1 MVSEISQ
8 IDGID
13 FSDPAKLE
21 TYQQK
26 LVAGLVLLVCYIV
39 PIWAYEADMN
49 LPVVERLRLT
59 E

>member
-1 MVSEISQ
+1 MSVSGGVS
-8 IDGID
+8 GID

-39 PIWAYEADMN
+39 PIWAYEVDMN

>member
-1 MVSEISQ
+1 MSVSGGVS
-8 IDGID
+8 GID
-13 FSDPAKLE
+13 FSDPEKLE

-39 PIWAYEADMN
+39 PIWAYEVDMN
-49 LPVVERLRLT
+49 LSVVERLRLT